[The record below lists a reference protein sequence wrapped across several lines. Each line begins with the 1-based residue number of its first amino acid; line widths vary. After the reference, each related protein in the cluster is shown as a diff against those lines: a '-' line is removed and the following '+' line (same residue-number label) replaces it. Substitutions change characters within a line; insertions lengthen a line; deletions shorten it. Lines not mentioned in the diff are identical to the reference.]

1 MDLTWSRFL
10 SSFHKTGTS
19 SNALAACTDH
29 CGWRGGQGSISN
41 CRDLLLMHWT
51 RLLLSLHHRPHLHF
65 PPLLS
70 SSSSDCCSLSQAL
83 TFNHRKSV
91 APSLAGKKKKPE
103 QIILFFLLKG
113 SDGAQCAR
121 HTGQHGLFFVWLL
134 PLWQHR
140 AGVCVCAFLP
150 QQQPPLRSPIRLA
163 VMMLLLLSPLD
174 AMGKADCL
182 QCKRG
187 FAGREGCNVAALSS
201 LQIGRAHV

>member
-70 SSSSDCCSLSQAL
+70 SSCSDCCSLSQTL

-91 APSLAGKKKKPE
+91 ALSLAGKK
-103 QIILFFLLKG
+103 IGADNSLLPPLG

-121 HTGQHGLFFVWLL
+121 HMGQHGLFFVRFL

-140 AGVCVCAFLP
+140 AAVCVYAFLP
-150 QQQPPLRSPIRLA
+150 QQQPSLRSPIRLA

-182 QCKRG
+182 QCERG
-187 FAGREGCNVAALSS
+187 FAGREGWDVAALFS
-201 LQIGRAHV
+201 LPRLEKKN

>member
-70 SSSSDCCSLSQAL
+70 SSCSDCCSLSQAL

-91 APSLAGKKKKPE
+91 ALSLAGKK
-103 QIILFFLLKG
+103 I
-113 SDGAQCAR
+113 GADNS
-121 HTGQHGLFFVWLL
+121 LL
-134 PLWQHR
+134 PPKRLGWSTMRQTHGAAWLIFRAVPTALATSSWCVRVCLPPSAAASSPLSHPACRDDVAVAISLGCNGEGRLFAVR
-140 AGVCVCAFLP
+140 AGICRKGGV
-150 QQQPPLRSPIRLA
+150 
-163 VMMLLLLSPLD
+163 
-174 AMGKADCL
+174 
-182 QCKRG
+182 
-187 FAGREGCNVAALSS
+187 GR
-201 LQIGRAHV
+201 GRALLPPPA